1 MARPTTAE
9 SRMMEVRRLIKKIW
23 SEKLGRDSKELT
35 NIIHIKHEF
44 AYKICKGNKCIRVS
58 KGKIEDCFSKNNTP
72 ERRKKAESDIENEL
86 RYFETDS

>member
-1 MARPTTAE
+1 MARPTTTE

-35 NIIHIKHEF
+35 NIIHIKNEF
-44 AYKICKGNKCIRVS
+44 AYEICKGNNCIRVS
-58 KGKIEDCFSKNNTP
+58 KEKIEDCFSKNNTP
-72 ERRKKAESDIENEL
+72 EMRKTAESDIENEL